1 MDVLITLAVNSSSTY
16 AYNVITRDLY
26 DLLLLAFQTVQI
38 SAAAL
43 QIQRFGKILVAEF
56 ARENEWYPMKE
67 VFTKM
72 SSSSQRGW
80 VGGGG
85 GGGVIFS
92 LCSAIYNVGHDP
104 SWRQLYLYIF
114 SYIHKQMAVLHF
126 LLRVPTQVSGQSLRL
141 APFALYLR
149 ASSAVVEARIPLGH
163 SGNPL

>member
-16 AYNVITRDLY
+16 AYNVVTRDLY

-56 ARENEWYPMKE
+56 ARENEWYPMKID

-80 VGGGG
+80 GGW
-85 GGGVIFS
+85 IFS

-104 SWRQLYLYIF
+104 SWCQLYLYIF

-126 LLRVPTQVSGQSLRL
+126 LLRVPAHFSGQSLKL

>member
-16 AYNVITRDLY
+16 AYNVVIRDLY

-38 SAAAL
+38 SAAAP

-56 ARENEWYPMKE
+56 ARENEWYPMKIE

-85 GGGVIFS
+85 GGGGGDFFVVFS
-92 LCSAIYNVGHDP
+92 NIQC
-104 SWRQLYLYIF
+104 R
-114 SYIHKQMAVLHF
+114 
-126 LLRVPTQVSGQSLRL
+126 T
-141 APFALYLR
+141 
-149 ASSAVVEARIPLGH
+149 
-163 SGNPL
+163 